1 MRCPHC
7 GALDTQVRDS
17 RPSEDH
23 TAIRRRRS
31 CPDCGARFTT
41 FERVQLRELTIVK
54 RDGRRVPFDRDK
66 LTRSIGVALRKRP
79 VSQERIEQLVSSIVR
94 ALENRNDAEISSQ
107 DVGSLV
113 MEGLKAL
120 DGVAYIRYASVYR
133 DFREAKD
140 FQRVLGE
147 LGDAFPR
154 AAEETM
160 MQFPSVICERH
171 YPSPCPS
178 APHGERAASKNA
190 RSASSVQASLSPIG
204 RSDRMRRCCA

>member
-54 RDGRRVPFDRDK
+54 RDGRRVPFDREK
-66 LTRSIGVALRKRP
+66 LSRSIGVALRKRP
-79 VSQERIEQLVSSIVR
+79 VSQERIEQLVSGIVR
-94 ALENRNDAEISSQ
+94 ALENRNEAEISSQ

-113 MEGLKAL
+113 MEELKAL

-154 AAEETM
+154 ATEET
-160 MQFPSVICERH
+160 
-171 YPSPCPS
+171 
-178 APHGERAASKNA
+178 
-190 RSASSVQASLSPIG
+190 
-204 RSDRMRRCCA
+204 

>member
-1 MRCPHC
+1 M
-7 GALDTQVRDS
+7 RDS

-23 TAIRRRRS
+23 SAIRRRRS

-41 FERVQLRELTIVK
+41 FERVQLRELTLVK
-54 RDGRRVPFDRDK
+54 RDGRRVAFDRDK

-79 VSQERIEQLVSSIVR
+79 VGQERVEQLVSSIVR
-94 ALENRNDAEISSQ
+94 KLENRNDAEISSQ

-133 DFREAKD
+133 DFREARD

-147 LGDAFPR
+147 LGDSLAR
-154 AAEETM
+154 AGEE
-160 MQFPSVICERH
+160 
-171 YPSPCPS
+171 
-178 APHGERAASKNA
+178 K
-190 RSASSVQASLSPIG
+190 
-204 RSDRMRRCCA
+204 

>member
-23 TAIRRRRS
+23 AAIRRRRS
-31 CPDCGARFTT
+31 CPVCAARFTT

-66 LTRSIGVALRKRP
+66 VTRSIEIALRKRP
-79 VSQERIEQLVSSIVR
+79 VSEERIERLVSSIVR
-94 ALENRNDAEISSQ
+94 ELENANDAEISSQ
-107 DVGSLV
+107 KVGQLV
-113 MEGLKAL
+113 MQALKGI

-147 LGDAFPR
+147 LGDSFHR
-154 AAEETM
+154 ATEE
-160 MQFPSVICERH
+160 
-171 YPSPCPS
+171 
-178 APHGERAASKNA
+178 K
-190 RSASSVQASLSPIG
+190 
-204 RSDRMRRCCA
+204 